1 MAKEATHPTR
11 VLVTYD
17 GSPASRAALEP
28 AARLAGK
35 LGAELI
41 LLQVH
46 HPGLKLAVVADP
58 EEREKLLREAEEEME
73 ADLEALARE
82 LEGRVRPL
90 LRRLGKRW
98 NVVDEILYT
107 ADEFDAELI
116 CMATHG
122 DSAVRHFIA
131 GSTAM
136 DVLSKSRRPVLLVR
150 SET

>member
-46 HPGLKLAVVADP
+46 HPGLKLAVVPDP

-73 ADLEALARE
+73 ANLEALARE